1 MEAGNY
7 KDSLNLLDKSLA
19 MTRQLKGNDTIDSCA
34 IYSIIAKVH
43 LKQKDYDT
51 ALKYLQKVETIT
63 SQDDT
68 SEPESL
74 AGIYV

>member
-51 ALKYLQKVETIT
+51 ALKYL
-63 SQDDT
+63 
-68 SEPESL
+68 
-74 AGIYV
+74 